1 MINIIKEI
9 KKDKKVFLSLYLIKI
24 DIMLSISTK
33 YAIKAVLYLAVNS
46 TVEKKILAKDMSTPT
61 GIPKAYLSKIL
72 QELSRHDIISSVK
85 GPNGGFYL
93 NEENKNTFLIKIVDL
108 IDGEHRLKSCV
119 LSIHDCDADHPCP
132 LHNMVGNT
140 KTRFINKLET
150 TSIQDLVFD
159 IKNGKSFLPL

>member
-46 TVEKKILAKDMSTPT
+46 TVEKKILAKD
-61 GIPKAYLSKIL
+61 
-72 QELSRHDIISSVK
+72 
-85 GPNGGFYL
+85 GGFYL